1 MQVKYSRGTV
11 IETDWMHE
19 HPPPSH
25 QILKAGAMLTF
36 LFRKANGPP
45 FPMLYFLFA
54 FRQGDIMKNG
64 NLGWKLNGDQ
74 GRARK
79 SNTATHGSV
88 FLFLKKGDVIYMV
101 MFIADRL

>member
-1 MQVKYSRGTV
+1 
-11 IETDWMHE
+11 
-19 HPPPSH
+19 
-25 QILKAGAMLTF
+25 
-36 LFRKANGPP
+36 
-45 FPMLYFLFA
+45 
-54 FRQGDIMKNG
+54 MKNG